1 MPMFGGLKVNGVTDY
16 RDKKGFFAIFTKGNF
31 TRLPH
36 LDEEL

>member
-1 MPMFGGLKVNGVTDY
+1 MGLQITET
-16 RDKKGFFAIFTKGNF
+16 KKGFFAIFTKGNF